1 MSKLRW
7 AAATTLAVI
16 VGGTPCAVQAADTRA
31 VVGDLPG
38 FTVNVDD
45 YPWSAIGRLNRS
57 SGGFC
62 TGVLIGRRIV
72 LTAAHCLYDKRTARW
87 IRAEAIH
94 FLPGYGRG
102 EVKEHSLAVDYQVGP
117 GYDPTKRGAIGIE
130 SSDWALLLLGE
141 PLGDRAGYLGW
152 MPAGDQAL
160 AALRQ
165 PGLTLVEA
173 GYRRS
178 RAHLISVRSP
188 CRVVAFASTS
198 NVFLHDC
205 ASIEGESGAPLMMVA
220 DDGFYVVGI
229 HVARVTSGKAGAVR
243 GAAVAAAFGDAL
255 MRSRFRDGHVVGP
268 EDWGQP
274 ETRIPWS
281 RREPLETAQQL
292 LARLGYDPGA
302 ANGMMKPQTRTAVRE
317 FEHAHGLPP
326 DGAVSVRLV
335 GQLLQA
341 IQ

>member
-1 MSKLRW
+1 
-7 AAATTLAVI
+7 
-16 VGGTPCAVQAADTRA
+16 
-31 VVGDLPG
+31 VVGDSPG

-57 SGGFC
+57 TGGFC

-72 LTAAHCLYDKRTARW
+72 LTAAHCLYDQRTARW
-87 IRAEAIH
+87 IRADAIH

-102 EVKEHSLAVDYQVGP
+102 EIKEHSLAVDYQVGP

-141 PLGDRAGYLGW
+141 PLGDSARYLGW
-152 MPAGDQAL
+152 MPARGETL
-160 AALRQ
+160 AALKQ
-165 PGLTLVEA
+165 PGLALVEA

-188 CRVVAFASTS
+188 CKVVALVSTS

-205 ASIEGESGAPLMMVA
+205 DSIEGESGAPLLMVA
-220 DDGFYVVGI
+220 DDGFYVAGV
-229 HVARVTSGKAGAVR
+229 HVARVASDKAGSVR
-243 GAAVAAAFGDAL
+243 GAAVAVALGDAL
-255 MRSRFRDGHVVGP
+255 TRSRFRYGHAVGP

-281 RREPLETAQQL
+281 RREPVETAQQL
-292 LARLGYDPGA
+292 LTRLGYDPGP
-302 ANGMMKPQTRTAVRE
+302 ANGMMSLQTREAVRK
-317 FEHAHGLPP
+317 FERSRGLPP

-335 GQLLQA
+335 GRLLQA
-341 IQ
+341 LQ